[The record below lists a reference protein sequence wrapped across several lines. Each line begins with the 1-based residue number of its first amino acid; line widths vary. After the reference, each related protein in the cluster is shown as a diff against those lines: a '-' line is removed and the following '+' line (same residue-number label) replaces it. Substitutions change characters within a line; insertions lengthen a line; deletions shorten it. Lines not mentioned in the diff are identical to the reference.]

1 MKQSM
6 RCRIA
11 ALAVTAAACVGTLFT
26 PVGAHAQTGDYQIFP
41 TPQKVAYQEGSV
53 EFADNV
59 TTVVEDGIDAE
70 TEARLEEAVKLK
82 AKSVKSADAV
92 PANGTAVLVGVH
104 GSGKQVDSYVKQL
117 VDTKKLTYDAGLFEQ
132 TDANLVA
139 LLPAEDGAANRI
151 IVLGKDT
158 DSAFYGLSTVFQIL
172 QQDADSS
179 LRSLVASDHA
189 DVISRG
195 FIEGYYG
202 NPWSTRDRVALME
215 WGGYYKLNA
224 YFYAPKDDPK
234 HNSQWREKYTQ
245 AEIDEKIK
253 PLAEAGNKSKVRFVY
268 ALHPFMHNPIT
279 KDNYDETFKIMKA
292 KFLQVIDAGTR
303 QIAIL
308 ADDAGYQLGPNE
320 SADKHTGELYK
331 RLLDDTTAWLR
342 ELQNEKNPD
351 GTFKYP
357 GLKDTLIFCP
367 VDYMGHGES
376 WYRTLGENVQ
386 VINTGGRVWG
396 KIDNAFATTFKNNSG
411 VAPFMWI
418 NWPCSDNDKDAL
430 HMGGHNNFLGSD
442 LKPGQVKGVV
452 INPMQQSEPSK
463 QGIFMTADFTWNL
476 WGSTEHADQVW
487 EKSFSYIDHNSGKE
501 TEGSNA
507 LRELSGHMKRMYGGG
522 ATWENDESADIK
534 QELADFRA
542 KLSSDTVTAADVDK
556 VSKIFLDLQRTAKT
570 YRDNAGTKAMAEQM
584 KPWLDTWDDL
594 TAAALTELE
603 AVKAGIE
610 GDASALVSKYAEGAG
625 LLERANG
632 HALWYINHYEYARV
646 GKAHITP
653 MVLALDAYTAEKA
666 TLAADPDAVVTKLV
680 TSRTDTPVGSTAAV
694 FDGDPKTGAVYQS
707 PNKLVEGDYF
717 GMVSSKPFD
726 LKSVTFIQ
734 GGGKDFMDAS
744 KVQYLKGG
752 QWTDVEGSQEFSTSK
767 VSLAGLNIEGVEGVR
782 IIAVRD
788 NRQDAWPTINEIMV
802 NKQLDE
808 NAVFTGAVS
817 IANQVSADGSKPL
830 QHASDGKDTEAWF
843 RFKDEGEDRD
853 TTAVDAAVQVT
864 FDSPKTITS
873 ITFKQG
879 GGSDDVIESG
889 KAYYQDVDG
898 FWHEAGVITS
908 AKSQTIQLAGPVSAK
923 AIKVVN
929 GVKTAKWWRVVDLHA
944 GFGKIEATATATT
957 NMPQYQNNPIVNVV
971 DGNADSKFWSNRK
984 TQANDYVMLS
994 FSAPKFIDTVY
1005 LKQGDADKFTASKL
1019 YYTTDAAPAADG
1031 KWTELPAP
1039 TSASEQT
1046 ITFDRVEATGVKLVS
1061 TAATDSWFQ
1070 LFEFN
1075 AFEKFSYSKDSLYAS
1090 FDLAGVNLAARV
1102 GDGSFKTTDGSVTL
1116 PKKGDVIA
1124 VDLGSVRREV
1134 VLANA
1139 DAQVAKGAELVYSQ
1153 NGIEWSPLKGADPV
1167 RARYV
1172 GYRATADAASVD
1184 FKALTGSYLHS
1195 LAPSIVKSELP
1206 GAQTLDAAKI
1216 FDGNVATATK
1226 SSGGPS
1232 EGTKVVFDLGQE
1244 RSIKS
1249 VEYFVPETSLDY
1261 IRNAVIEVADRADAP
1276 DAEWKTVL
1284 DINSD
1289 GKIAAPGKDVPAKE
1303 AKWMTHSTDFPGNMF
1318 IKSGEGV
1325 DETARFI
1332 RIRFTK
1338 AYAERWF
1345 EIGELRINGGEYVP
1359 VYAGG
1364 DFETT
1369 AVEQQGKTPDNLLD
1383 KSVLTA
1389 WQPATDEAGTLAYH
1403 VSEPFGADGAPFDG
1417 VRVISKAAQPAVKVK
1432 AVVYSGDL
1440 RAGEP
1445 ATKTVELG
1453 VLDSVLKDLSF
1464 GKGVSAVKDIV
1475 FEWPKGTVPQISE
1488 IFLTRGVDASL
1499 DGDIEAL
1506 RDLVAKAK
1514 TVDTAAWTTDSVT
1527 ALDKA
1532 VVAAEEALKAP
1543 ESLAYQQ
1550 IVDLKAGI
1558 EGALSSPV
1566 LKYAG
1571 TELQQLIDN
1580 AVADGSKF
1588 TPESWKAYQD
1598 ALDAAKAGLENAD
1611 NLSQAEG
1618 DRLARELKDA
1628 LAALVENADQGGSG
1642 SGNGGSGNGGAGNGG
1657 QGGNSNGNGANGS
1670 TGKPGSSSD
1679 KLVQTGD
1686 DSLMLIGGTAAAAVA
1701 LAGAGIALKRRRSNA

>member
-1 MKQSM
+1 MKHSL
-6 RCRIA
+6 RRRFA
-11 ALAVTAAACVGTLFT
+11 ALAVTAAACAGALFA
-26 PVGAHAQTGDYQIFP
+26 PVAAHAEEAGYQIFP
-41 TPQKVAYQEGSV
+41 TPQGVEYLKGSV
-53 EFADNV
+53 EFPDTV
-59 TTVVEDGIDAE
+59 TTVVESGIDGD
-70 TEARLEEAVKLK
+70 TKARLDEAVKLK
-82 AKSVKSADAV
+82 AKSVKSSDKI
-92 PANGTAVLVGVH
+92 PTSGTAVLVGVH
-104 GSGKQVDSYVKQL
+104 GSKGVVDSYVKKL
-117 VDTKKLTYDAGLFEQ
+117 VDAKKLSYEDGMFEK

-139 LLPAEDGAANRI
+139 FLPAGDGEANRV

-158 DSAFYGLSTVFQIL
+158 DAAFYGLSTVFQIL
-172 QQDADSS
+172 QQDVDGS
-179 LRSLVASDHA
+179 LRALVASDYA
-189 DVISRG
+189 DVITRG

-234 HNSQWREKYTQ
+234 HNAQWRDKYTQ
-245 AEIDEKIK
+245 EEIDEKIK

-268 ALHPFMHNPIT
+268 ALHPFMSNPINSG
-279 KDNYDETFKIMKA
+279 NYDTTFPIMKD
-292 KFLQVIDAGTR
+292 KFLQVIDAGVR

-308 ADDAGYQLGPNE
+308 ADDQQNTTDPVLF
-320 SADKHTGELYK
+320 KK
-331 RLLDDTTAWLR
+331 LLDDTTEWLHG
-342 ELQNEKNPD
+342 LQQAKNPD
-351 GTFKYP
+351 GSLKYP

-367 VDYMGHGES
+367 VNYMGHGER
-376 WYRTLGENVQ
+376 WYSNLGENVQ
-386 VINTGGRVWG
+386 VINTGGMVWG
-396 KIDNAFATTFKNNSG
+396 KIDNNFATTFRNNSG

-430 HMGGHNNFLGSD
+430 HMGGHNNFLGAD

-476 WGSTEHADQVW
+476 WTSTEHADQVW

-507 LRELSGHMKRMYGGG
+507 LRTLSGHMKRMFGGG
-522 ATWENDESADIK
+522 LTWENGESADIK
-534 QELADFRA
+534 QQLADFRA
-542 KLSSDTVTAADVDK
+542 KLSSDTVTTADVDEM
-556 VSKIFLDLQRTAKT
+556 VKIFSGLQATAKT
-570 YRDNAGTKAMAEQM
+570 YREQAGTEAMAEQM

-594 TAAALTELE
+594 TAAALTQLE

-610 GDASALVSKYAEGAG
+610 GDASTLVSKYAEGAG

-707 PNKLVEGDYF
+707 PNKLAKGDYF

-726 LKSVTFIQ
+726 LTSVTFIQ

-767 VSLAGLNIEGVEGVR
+767 VSLTGLDIKGVEGVR

-788 NRQDAWPTINEIMV
+788 NHQDAWPTINEIMV

-808 NAVFTGAVS
+808 NAVFTGTVTV
-817 IANQVSADGSKPL
+817 ANQESADDSKPI
-830 QHASDGKDTEAWF
+830 QNASDGRDTEAWF
-843 RFKDEGEDRD
+843 THKKAEPNKHDA
-853 TTAVDAAVQVT
+853 TIKDAAVQVT
-864 FDSPKTITS
+864 FDAPKTITS

-889 KAYYQDVDG
+889 KAYYQDSEGV
-898 FWHEAGVITS
+898 WHEAGAITS
-908 AKSQTIQLAGPVSAK
+908 AKSQTVQLAGPLTAK

-929 GVKTAKWWRVVDLHA
+929 GANTEKWWRVVDLHA

-957 NMPQYQNNPIVNVV
+957 NMPQHQNNPIANVV
-971 DGNADSKFWSNRK
+971 DGNADSKFWSSRN
-984 TQANDYVMLS
+984 TQTNDYVMLS
-994 FSAPKFIDTVY
+994 FSAPKLIDSIY
-1005 LKQGDADKFTASKL
+1005 LKQGDSDKFNSSKL
-1019 YYTTDAAPAADG
+1019 YYTTDAAPSADG
-1031 KWTELPAP
+1031 TWTELPAP

-1046 ITFDRVEATGVKLVS
+1046 VSFDRVEATGVKLVS
-1061 TAATDSWFQ
+1061 TAATGNWFQ

-1075 AFEKFSYSKDSLYAS
+1075 AFEKFSYSKDSLFAT
-1090 FDLAGVNLAARV
+1090 FDLSAANLAARV

-1124 VDLGSVRREV
+1124 VDLGSVRRDV
-1134 VLANA
+1134 ALSNA
-1139 DAQVAKGAELVYSQ
+1139 DAQHATQADLVYSQ
-1153 NGIEWSPLKGADPV
+1153 NGIEWISLKGTDPV

-1184 FKALTGSYLHS
+1184 FKALAGSYLNS
-1195 LAPSIVKSELP
+1195 LAPRIVKSELP

-1216 FDGNVATATK
+1216 FDGDVATATK

-1249 VEYFVPETSLDY
+1249 VEYFVPEASLDF
-1261 IRNAVIEVADRADAP
+1261 IRNAVIEVADAADAK
-1276 DAEWKTVL
+1276 DSEWKTVL
-1284 DINSD
+1284 DINSAGTVAD
-1289 GKIAAPGKDVPAKE
+1289 PGRDATAKQAP
-1303 AKWMTHSTDFPGNMF
+1303 WMTHSTDFPGNMF
-1318 IKSGEGV
+1318 IKSGEGL
-1325 DETARFI
+1325 DETARYM
-1332 RIRFTK
+1332 RIRFTR
-1338 AYAERWF
+1338 AYTNRWF

-1364 DFETT
+1364 DFETA

-1383 KSVLTA
+1383 KSMLTA
-1389 WQPATDEAGTLAYH
+1389 WQPATDEAGTLTYH
-1403 VSEPFGADGAPFDG
+1403 VSAPISADGEPFDG

-1453 VLDSVLKDLSF
+1453 VLDSVLRDLSF
-1464 GKGVSAVKDIV
+1464 GEGVSAVKDIV

-1488 IFLTRGVDASL
+1488 IFLTRGSDASL
-1499 DGDIEAL
+1499 DAEIEAL

-1514 TVDTAAWTTDSVT
+1514 AADTGAWTTDSVM

-1532 VVAAEEALKAP
+1532 VAAAEEGLKAP
-1543 ESLAYQQ
+1543 ESLTGQQ
-1550 IVDLKAGI
+1550 IADLKAGI
-1558 EGALSSPV
+1558 EAALSSPV

-1571 TELQQLIDN
+1571 TELSDL
-1580 AVADGSKF
+1580 VAGALTDGSKY

-1598 ALDAAKAGLENAD
+1598 ALDAARAGLENAD

-1618 DRLARELKDA
+1618 ERLAQELRDA
-1628 LAALVENADQGGSG
+1628 LAALVKNEGGSG
-1642 SGNGGSGNGGAGNGG
+1642 HSKCDLH
-1657 QGGNSNGNGANGS
+1657 
-1670 TGKPGSSSD
+1670 TD
-1679 KLVQTGD
+1679 LE
-1686 DSLMLIGGTAAAAVA
+1686 
-1701 LAGAGIALKRRRSNA
+1701 